1 MAAPQAHT
9 PSAPSHGVHFYSDRM
24 AMGCHVGKFILE
36 GLHQRD
42 TVFVVATHETH
53 RETQKHLRASLP
65 EVDSMPNYIVIDA
78 EELLS
83 NFLVDTKPD
92 RAQFFEIMD
101 RIFAK
106 PVLAGRPIRVY
117 GEMVVTLWHAG
128 FPEAA
133 LQLEDLWNLLADRYK
148 FCLLCAYPMR
158 LFEGQDTQW
167 FLRTCA
173 LHSHLSIVAD
183 SERSLPTSP
192 I

>member
-1 MAAPQAHT
+1 MV
-9 PSAPSHGVHFYSDRM
+9 SHV
-24 AMGCHVGKFILE
+24 AKFILE

-42 TVFVVATHETH
+42 TVFVVATPTTQQ
-53 RETQKHLRASLP
+53 ETQKQLRASLP
-65 EVDSMPNYIVIDA
+65 ELDRLSNYIVIDA
-78 EELLS
+78 DELLS

-128 FPEAA
+128 LPEAA
-133 LQLEDLWNLLADRYK
+133 LQLEELWNRLADRYK
-148 FCLLCAYPMR
+148 FCLLCAYPMS

-183 SERSLPTSP
+183 SERSVPTTP